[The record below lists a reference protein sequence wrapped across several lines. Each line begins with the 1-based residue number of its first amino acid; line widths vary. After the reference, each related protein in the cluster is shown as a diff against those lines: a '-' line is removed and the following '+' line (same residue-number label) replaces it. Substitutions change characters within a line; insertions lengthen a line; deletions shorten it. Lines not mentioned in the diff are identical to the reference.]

1 MFQSLISSGMVDT
14 MSEAVAHVFDY
25 KIYIYLAAILFATK
39 FFSILFRKLGLPQV
53 VGALVAGIVIGP
65 AFMAMSNGSFG
76 VPAGDP
82 VIKAIAEIGVV
93 LLMFSAGLETN
104 LTEIKKNGVASVV
117 ITLLGVIVPFI
128 GGFLV
133 SWGMVGKFGAITNDN
148 YVEFLFF
155 GVLLTAT
162 SVGITVEA
170 LKELGKLKGK
180 VGTSILSAAVLDDII
195 GIIILAIVIGLK
207 PKPGVEATPIGE
219 LFLKMGIFFIGAII
233 IGIALHYLFKW
244 LFGHFPVTRRLSIF
258 ALAVCFF
265 FAWAAESLGIAAITG
280 AFIAGMV
287 LSNMGQTHYVERK
300 IEINSYMIF
309 SPVFFASIGIDMD
322 LSGFNMDILVFS
334 IVLTLIGLATKII
347 GCGLGARICGFT
359 NRESM
364 RVGYG
369 MMARGEVGVIVASK
383 GIENGIIAPSYMFAA
398 ILLVVVTSIAT
409 PIFLKLSYSKEAKP
423 LYDFSDGIEPP
434 LAQDD
439 VVEENN

>member
-1 MFQSLISSGMVDT
+1 MFQCLVGAINWGELLQSAQHAS
-14 MSEAVAHVFDY
+14 
-25 KIYIYLAAILFATK
+25 IYIYLAAILFATK
-39 FFSILFRKLGLPQV
+39 LFSILFRKLGLPQV

-65 AFMAMSNGSFG
+65 AFMAMSNGAFG
-76 VPAGDP
+76 VPADDP
-82 VIKAIAEIGVV
+82 VIKAIADIGVV

-133 SWGMVGKFGAITNDN
+133 SWGMVGNFGAITNDN

-155 GVLLTAT
+155 GALLTAT

-195 GIIILAIVIGLK
+195 GIIILAVVIGLK
-207 PKPGVEATPIGE
+207 PQDGATQNIGVVLGDLAIKLT
-219 LFLKMGIFFIGAII
+219 IFFAGAIVV
-233 IGIALHYLFKW
+233 GIALHYLFKW
-244 LFGHFPVTRRLSIF
+244 LFGHFPVTRRLSVF
-258 ALAVCFF
+258 ALAVCFL
-265 FAWAAESLGIAAITG
+265 FAWSAEVLGIAAITG

-322 LSGFNMDILVFS
+322 LSGFNMEVLLFS
-334 IVLTLIGLATKII
+334 IVLTFVGLATKVI
-347 GCGLGARICGFT
+347 GCGLGAKICGFT

-369 MMARGEVGVIVASK
+369 MMARGEVGIIVAK
-383 GIENGIIAPSYMFAA
+383 LGKEAGIISAEFMFAA
-398 ILLVVVTSIAT
+398 VLLVVVTSIAT
-409 PIFLKLSYSKEAKP
+409 PLFLKLSYSKEVKP

-434 LAQDD
+434 EAQDE
-439 VVEENN
+439 VAEENN